1 MRAAS
6 LAAPM
11 PWELS
16 SVEYSR
22 MSMIADIMVAVVVLE
37 HDWYRGYS
45 GMTYGWRCNLCSSV
59 SKSAL
64 VSAPRAKALTLGGIR
79 VETIVMSN

>member
-11 PWELS
+11 PCNPS
-16 SVEYSR
+16 SVGCSR
-22 MSMIADIMVAVVVLE
+22 VSMIADIIVAMVVLE
-37 HDWYRGYS
+37 HDWYRRCS

-64 VSAPRAKALTLGGIR
+64 VSAPQAKTLTLGGIR